1 MKTGKIFLLLLAVM
15 PSGFCAAQ
23 DYSREINE
31 QVWKVQLQAMKDADA
46 AAFVSVLSKDVVQIS
61 YDRKTIRNYAQF
73 EKQVIDSY
81 KRATEKKVTRN
92 MEFRFVQ
99 RFATDTHAYE
109 NGYFRLEI
117 TNASGEK
124 NLYYGAFQVVLRKE
138 NGVWKVLVDYDAN
151 SYGGKPIT
159 EELFFSAEAME
170 QGKKI
175 QD

>member
-1 MKTGKIFLLLLAVM
+1 
-15 PSGFCAAQ
+15 
-23 DYSREINE
+23 
-31 QVWKVQLQAMKDADA
+31 MKDADA

-81 KRATEKKVTRN
+81 KRATERKVTRN

-124 NLYYGAFQVVLRKE
+124 NLYYGAFQIVLRKE